1 MKKKR
6 ILLMKN
12 VKIVR
17 TIMENLTGV
26 WLAKKMCRI
35 TL

>member
-1 MKKKR
+1 MRNERKKR

-17 TIMENLTGV
+17 IIMEKLTGV
-26 WLAKKMCRI
+26 W
-35 TL
+35 

>member
-1 MKKKR
+1 MKMRNEEKKR

-26 WLAKKMCRI
+26 W
-35 TL
+35 